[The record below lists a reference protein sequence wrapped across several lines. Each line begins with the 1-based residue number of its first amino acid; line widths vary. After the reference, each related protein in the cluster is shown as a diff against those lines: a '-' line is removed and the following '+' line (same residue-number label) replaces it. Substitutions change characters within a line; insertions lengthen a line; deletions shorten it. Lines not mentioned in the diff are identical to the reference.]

1 MKCFHRILGIHAHGA
16 GRRLNR
22 AKLLQS
28 LAFVFGMAAL
38 SAQAAN
44 VTVTTPN
51 GFAGTDATGSQSGP
65 FVDTDRT
72 FQYVYAASQFAGLA
86 GHLITGMAF
95 RANNSETGTKP
106 SQAMNFA
113 HYDIQLSDS
122 VFTPG
127 NLSTTFANNI
137 GANVVTVRSGALTVP
152 AGSFPTGG
160 NPNVFGFV
168 IQFSTPYLY
177 DGQDLLVTLR
187 HTGQGNAGLDFFM
200 DAINNS
206 LSAVSEGIGASSA
219 NGGYTAT
226 SIPGKA
232 AGQSA
237 IISAP
242 IIQFLLVPEPASLS
256 LFLIGIVG
264 IGASRRKR

>member
-1 MKCFHRILGIHAHGA
+1 MKCLHRILGIQLPCDAHGA

-22 AKLLQS
+22 VKL
-28 LAFVFGMAAL
+28 LAFVFGMAVLPAH
-38 SAQAAN
+38 AAN

-51 GFAGTDATGSQSGP
+51 SFAGTDATGSQSGP

-86 GHLITGMAF
+86 GHSITGMAF
-95 RANNSETGTKP
+95 RANNSESGTKP
-106 SQAMNFA
+106 AQAMNFA

-122 VFTPG
+122 AFTPG
-127 NLSTTFANNI
+127 NLSNTFANNI

-160 NPNVFGFV
+160 NPNAFSFV

-206 LSAVSEGIGASSA
+206 LSAVSQGIGASSA

-226 SIPGKA
+226 SFPV
-232 AGQSA
+232 GQSA

-256 LFLIGIVG
+256 LFLMGIVG
-264 IGASRRKR
+264 IGAARRKS